1 MISLQ
6 TIFASFR
13 SAEQWVIYRVDSP
26 EMMVM
31 CIDGNGVA
39 QYTTNTKTACIFP
52 NSQIAQRMISL
63 IDEPV
68 GFVGTRPIHR

>member
-6 TIFASFR
+6 TIFTSFR
-13 SAEQWVIYRVDSP
+13 GAEEWVIYRLDNP

-39 QYTTNTKTACIFP
+39 QYTTNVKTACIFP
-52 NSQIAQRMISL
+52 NSQVAQRMISL
-63 IDEPV
+63 IDEPT
-68 GFVGTRPIHR
+68 GFVGTRPINR